1 MNPSMDL
8 RSESLSYPTVGHRYN
23 SDSDSIE
30 HIMDKALIFNFAAA
44 MLSIVNPFGNLP
56 LFISYTAGE
65 RKRVRNWLAVFIA
78 LTVLG
83 LLTIFLLIGTELL
96 NFFGIT
102 IPAFQISG
110 GILLL
115 LTGIEMVHGKKTI
128 DNPGVADKLYRDDL
142 KEAESIF
149 SKILVPLGIPLF
161 VGPGAISTVI
171 LYRSRVRNRST
182 LLGEIAVLVGTSL
195 IVLLTLLMADR
206 IQRLLGA
213 IGIEIATRL
222 LGLVLAAIGVQF
234 ILNGLANATV
244 GVINPAVTR

>member
-1 MNPSMDL
+1 
-8 RSESLSYPTVGHRYN
+8 
-23 SDSDSIE
+23 
-30 HIMDKALIFNFAAA
+30 

-83 LLTIFLLIGTELL
+83 LLTIFLLVGTELL

-115 LTGIEMVHGKKTI
+115 LTGIGMVHGKKTI
-128 DNPGVADKLYRDDL
+128 DNPGLADKLYRDDL

-171 LYRSRVRNRST
+171 LYSSRVHNQST
-182 LLGEIAVLVGTSL
+182 LFGEIVVLVVISL
-195 IVLLTLLMADR
+195 VVLLTLLMADR
-206 IQRLLGA
+206 IQRLMGA

-234 ILNGLANATV
+234 ILNGLATATV
-244 GVINPAVTR
+244 SLINPEVAR

>member
-1 MNPSMDL
+1 
-8 RSESLSYPTVGHRYN
+8 
-23 SDSDSIE
+23 
-30 HIMDKALIFNFAAA
+30 MDKALILNFAAA

-83 LLTIFLLIGTELL
+83 LLTIFLLVGTELL

-115 LTGIEMVHGKKTI
+115 LTGIGMVHGKKTI

-171 LYRSRVRNRST
+171 LYSSRVRDRST
-182 LLGEIAVLVGTSL
+182 LLGEIVVLVGISL

-213 IGIEIATRL
+213 IGSEIATRL
-222 LGLVLAAIGVQF
+222 LGLVLAAIGIQF
-234 ILNGLANATV
+234 ILNGLATATV
-244 GVINPAVTR
+244 GLINPEVTR

>member
-1 MNPSMDL
+1 
-8 RSESLSYPTVGHRYN
+8 
-23 SDSDSIE
+23 
-30 HIMDKALIFNFAAA
+30 MDKALIFNFAAA

-83 LLTIFLLIGTELL
+83 LLTIFLLVGTELL

-115 LTGIEMVHGKKTI
+115 LTGIGMVHGKKTI
-128 DNPGVADKLYRDDL
+128 DNPGLADKLYRDDL

-171 LYRSRVRNRST
+171 LYSSRVHNQST
-182 LLGEIAVLVGTSL
+182 LFGEIVVLVVISL
-195 IVLLTLLMADR
+195 VVLLTLLMADR
-206 IQRLLGA
+206 IQRLMGA

-234 ILNGLANATV
+234 ILNGLATATV
-244 GVINPAVTR
+244 SLINPEVAR

>member
-1 MNPSMDL
+1 
-8 RSESLSYPTVGHRYN
+8 
-23 SDSDSIE
+23 
-30 HIMDKALIFNFAAA
+30 MDKALIFNFAAA

-78 LTVLG
+78 LTVFG
-83 LLTIFLLIGTELL
+83 LLTIFLLVGTELL

-115 LTGIEMVHGKKTI
+115 LTGIGMVHGKKTI

-171 LYRSRVRNRST
+171 LYSSRVHNQST
-182 LLGEIAVLVGTSL
+182 LVGEIAVLMGISL
-195 IVLLTLLMADR
+195 VVLLTLLMADR
-206 IQRLLGA
+206 IQSLLGA

-234 ILNGLANATV
+234 ILNGLATATV
-244 GVINPAVTR
+244 GLINPEVTR

>member
-1 MNPSMDL
+1 
-8 RSESLSYPTVGHRYN
+8 
-23 SDSDSIE
+23 
-30 HIMDKALIFNFAAA
+30 MDKALIFNFAAA

-115 LTGIEMVHGKKTI
+115 LTGIGMVHGKKTL
-128 DNPGVADKLYRDDL
+128 DNPGLADKLYRDDL

-171 LYRSRVRNRST
+171 LYSSRVHNQST
-182 LLGEIAVLVGTSL
+182 LFGEIGVLVGISL
-195 IVLLTLLMADR
+195 VVLLTLLMADR

-234 ILNGLANATV
+234 VLNGLATATV
-244 GVINPAVTR
+244 GVINPEVAR